1 MNFFSAIFNGM
12 REIWAHKFRSFLS
25 MIGIILGVAA
35 LVAMVGVVQGMIS
48 NFRVFF
54 EEQGGIERIDI
65 QDDEIPE
72 EQLAIAYL
80 SKGRTIRD
88 AWSIRAAVPLA
99 DYVSPIVSLGWQRL
113 IWRNRR
119 TGMRVYGATPDVLEV
134 ERLAVAEGR
143 FISDLDLDMASPVV
157 VIGSIVKDR
166 LFRSRPDIIGEAIRI
181 RGQTYTVIGVL
192 KHYEFDQ
199 GGRNALRWKNFRTYI
214 PITTAM
220 KRFTGT
226 DKIHGLSIKISDIS
240 VLPDIVPQLENTLLQ
255 THNGIRDFQIQT
267 REEQLLEFQ
276 KLERSFLL
284 SLGGVAAISLLVGG
298 IGIMNV
304 MLAVIN
310 ERIREIGVRKAVGAR
325 GSDVFIQFLAE
336 AIVISVVGGILGIIA
351 SVGFIE
357 VLKSLLPDEQMNILI
372 SPKAMIAGFAFSV
385 IIGVVAGIYPALRAA
400 RLNVIEALRFE

>member
-35 LVAMVGVVQGMIS
+35 LVAMVGVVQGMIK

-54 EEQGGIERIDI
+54 EEQGGIERIDVHA
-65 QDDEIPE
+65 DEIPE
-72 EQLAIAYL
+72 EQLAIAFL
-80 SKGRTIRD
+80 SEGRTLRD
-88 AWSIRAAVPLA
+88 AEAIRAAVPLA
-99 DYVSPIVSLGWQRL
+99 DFVSPTLNIGWQRL
-113 IWRNRR
+113 VWRNNR
-119 TGMRVYGATPDVLEV
+119 TGMRVVGATPDVLEV
-134 ERLAVAEGR
+134 ERLAVTDGR
-143 FISDLDLDMASPVV
+143 FISDIDLDLASPVV
-157 VIGSIVKDR
+157 VIGSEVKSR
-166 LFRSRPDIIGEAIRI
+166 LFRNRPDVIGENIRI
-181 RGQTYTVIGVL
+181 RGQSYTVIGVL
-192 KHYEFDQ
+192 QHYEFDQ

-220 KRFTGT
+220 KRFTGDT
-226 DKIHGLSIKISDIS
+226 KIDGLSIKISDVS
-240 VLPDIVPQLENTLLQ
+240 VLPDVVPQLENTLLQ

-267 REEQLLEFQ
+267 REEQLAEFQ
-276 KLERSFLL
+276 KLERSFTI

-336 AIVISVVGGILGIIA
+336 AIVISVIGGILGIIA

-357 VLKSLLPDEQMNILI
+357 ILKTVLPDDQMTIVI
-372 SPKAMIAGFAFSV
+372 SVKAMAAGFAFSV

>member
-80 SKGRTIRD
+80 SEGRTIRD
-88 AWSIRAAVPLA
+88 AWAIRAAVPLA
-99 DYVSPIVSLGWQRL
+99 DYVSPTINLGWQRL
-113 IWRNRR
+113 IYRNRR
-119 TGMRVYGATPDVLEV
+119 TGMRVYGATADVLEV

-143 FISDLDLDMASPVV
+143 FISDLDLDLASPVV
-157 VIGSIVKDR
+157 VIGSEVKSR
-166 LFRSRPDIIGEAIRI
+166 LFQARPDVIGESIRI

-192 KHYEFDQ
+192 QHYEFDQ

-220 KRFTGT
+220 KRFTG
-226 DKIHGLSIKISDIS
+226 DNKINGLSIKISDVS
-240 VLPDIVPQLENTLLQ
+240 VLPDVVPQLENTLLQ

-276 KLERSFLL
+276 KLERSFML

-336 AIVISVVGGILGIIA
+336 AIVISVIGGILGIIA

-357 VLKSLLPDEQMNILI
+357 VLKSILPDEQMSILI
-372 SPKAMIAGFAFSV
+372 SPKAMVAGFAFSV
-385 IIGVVAGIYPALRAA
+385 IIGVAAGIYPALRAA